1 MRPGVIAALRDLAP
15 LRPLSREEALALAE
29 RQARL
34 LLHLTQVTEAPVPG
48 AAIAELPRIEV
59 DHVSPFPVSG
69 ATHWVS
75 GTWRVIINS
84 SEPVTRQRMSLAH
97 ELKHIIDHPF
107 VKLLYAAEKG
117 DERHK
122 WIEQVCDYFA
132 GCLLVPRAWLR
143 RAYLDDSP
151 DVDDLARHFGV
162 SRAAIT
168 TRLSQTGLAP
178 RFPRC
183 AQPTRLTRSQLL
195 AIGRAARYH
204 RPSRRELSTTTS

>member
-1 MRPGVIAALRDLAP
+1 MKRGVIASLRDIVP
-15 LRPLSREEALALAE
+15 LRPLSREEALSLAE
-29 RQARL
+29 RQARQL
-34 LLHLTQVTEAPVPG
+34 LQMLRVTEAPVPEYV
-48 AAIAELPRIEV
+48 IAELPRIEV
-59 DHVSPFPVSG
+59 DHVSPFPASG
-69 ATHWVS
+69 ATHWVA

-107 VKLLYAAEKG
+107 VNLLYAAESG
-117 DERHK
+117 SERHK

-132 GCLLVPRAWLR
+132 GCLLVPRGWLR
-143 RAYLDDSP
+143 RAYLNETSDLE
-151 DVDDLARHFGV
+151 VLARRFGV
-162 SRAAIT
+162 SHAAIT

-183 AQPTRLTRSQLL
+183 AQPTRLTRGQLL

-204 RPSRRELSTTTS
+204 RDPSSTLTVTAP

>member
-1 MRPGVIAALRDLAP
+1 MSRGVIASLRDITP
-15 LRPLSREEALALAE
+15 LRPLTREEALSLAE

-34 LLHLTQVTEAPVPG
+34 LLRALKVTDAPVPER
-48 AAIAELPRIEV
+48 ALAELPRIEV
-59 DHVSPFPVSG
+59 DHVSPFFASG

-75 GTWRVIINS
+75 GVWRIIINA

-107 VKLLYAAEKG
+107 VTLLYAADHG
-117 DERHK
+117 RERHS

-132 GCLLVPRAWLR
+132 GCLLVPRAWLK
-143 RAYLDDSP
+143 RAYEHDTTDP
-151 DVDDLARHFGV
+151 GQLAARFGV

-168 TRLSQTGLAP
+168 TRLSQTGLIE

-183 AQPTRLTRSQLL
+183 AQPARLSRAELL

-204 RPSRRELSTTTS
+204 RADQPTLTATAP

>member
-1 MRPGVIAALRDLAP
+1 MKRGVIASLRDIVP
-15 LRPLSREEALALAE
+15 LRPLSREEALSLAE
-29 RQARL
+29 RQARM
-34 LLHLTQVTEAPVPG
+34 LLHMVSVTDAPVPERV
-48 AAIAELPRIEV
+48 IAELPRIEV
-59 DHVSPFPVSG
+59 DHVSPFPASG

-107 VKLLYAAEKG
+107 VDLLYAAEQG
-117 DERHK
+117 SERHK

-132 GCLLVPRAWLR
+132 GCVLVPRAWLK
-143 RAYLDDSP
+143 RAYANQTDIET
-151 DVDDLARHFGV
+151 LARCFGV
-162 SRAAIT
+162 SHTAIA

-183 AQPTRLTRSQLL
+183 AQPTRLTRGQLL
-195 AIGRAARYH
+195 AIGRAARY
-204 RPSRRELSTTTS
+204 RREPNRTLTVTAP